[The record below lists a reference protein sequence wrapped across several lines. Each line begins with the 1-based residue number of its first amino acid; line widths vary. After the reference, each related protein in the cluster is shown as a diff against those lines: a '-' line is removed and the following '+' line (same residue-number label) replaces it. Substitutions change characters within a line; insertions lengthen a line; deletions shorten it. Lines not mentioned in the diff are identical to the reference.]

1 MDGEESVS
9 SPLLYAI
16 YKIGDDL
23 RQDQLTLQTIRIID
37 KLWLRAGM
45 DMRIVTYACVP
56 TSSDKEGIMVRLA
69 RCILFVQSS
78 MLFFLQNV

>member
-1 MDGEESVS
+1 MNWYLFVC
-9 SPLLYAI
+9 SPYMAI

-37 KLWLRAGM
+37 KLWLKEGL

-56 TSSDKEGIMVRLA
+56 TSADKEGVMEMVRPAETL
-69 RCILFVQSS
+69 REIQV
-78 MLFFLQNV
+78 